1 MKYNVWKNKTYTHKR
16 KYIAKNERKKGG
28 RERDSVEREKRKR
41 ERERLK
47 TKELLKNATKDGPT
61 KTLLKLDLFQQS
73 KRTHKILLIV
83 A

>member
-1 MKYNVWKNKTYTHKR
+1 MREKKGERDRERVQR
-16 KYIAKNERKKGG
+16 EKNEK
-28 RERDSVEREKRKR
+28 RER

-61 KTLLKLDLFQQS
+61 KTLLKLNLFQQS